1 MRRFLLMSIRF
12 SSTPPAEDFAFL
24 LLPRFSNHCLA
35 NALEPLRAANA
46 LSGRTLYRWRLVSLD
61 GDAVISSSGIEI
73 RTAERLETLN
83 GAELLLMLSSYDY
96 RRQSTPGLNALL
108 KRKAREIGVLGGLD
122 TGSYLLARA
131 GLLNGYRATIHWQ
144 ELDAF
149 EEAFPRVDVVS
160 DRFVIDRNRITA
172 GGAITALDLML
183 HLIGER
189 HGEALRLDVCGLFIY
204 DRPHAGADPQRTSQM
219 APVPGQA
226 PVVANA
232 ISLMEAN
239 LEEPLS
245 IGEVGRRS
253 GCTQRDLERRFRRAL
268 GATPLFYYRHL
279 RLAAARRMVLET
291 ERQVSEIAV
300 RTGFGSASALTR
312 AFREHFGDTP
322 RSVRAAIRLD
332 RQRA

>member
-1 MRRFLLMSIRF
+1 MTIRF
-12 SSTPPAEDFAFL
+12 SSAPPPENFAFL

-46 LSGRTLYRWRLVSLD
+46 LSGRTLYRWQLVSLERD
-61 GDAVISSSGIEI
+61 EVASSSGLEI
-73 RTAERLETLN
+73 RTGQRLATLQ
-83 GAELLLMLSSYDY
+83 GVDVLFVLPSYDY
-96 RRQSTPGLNALL
+96 RRQTTPELNTLL
-108 KRKAREIGVLGGLD
+108 KRKAREIGVIGGLD

-131 GLLNGYRATIHWQ
+131 GLLDGYRATIHWQ

-149 EEAFPRVDVVS
+149 EEEFSQVEVVS

-172 GGAITALDLML
+172 GGATTALDLML
-183 HLIGER
+183 HLIGEH

-204 DRPHAGADPQRTSQM
+204 DRPHAGADPQRALHI
-219 APVPGQA
+219 APVPGTA

-232 ISLMEAN
+232 ISIMEAN
-239 LEEPLS
+239 LEEPLA

-253 GCTQRDLERRFRRAL
+253 GCSQRDLERRFRRAL

-291 ERQVSEIAV
+291 ERQISEIAV

-312 AFREHFGDTP
+312 AFRQHFGDTP
-322 RSVRAAIRLD
+322 RSIRAAVRLD
-332 RQRA
+332 N

>member
-1 MRRFLLMSIRF
+1 MTIRF
-12 SSTPPAEDFAFL
+12 SSAPPPENFAFL

-46 LSGRTLYRWRLVSLD
+46 LSGRTLYRWQLVSLERD
-61 GDAVISSSGIEI
+61 EVASSSGLEI
-73 RTAERLETLN
+73 RTGQRLATLQ
-83 GAELLLMLSSYDY
+83 GVDVLFVLPSYDY
-96 RRQSTPGLNALL
+96 RRQTTPELNTLL
-108 KRKAREIGVLGGLD
+108 KRKAREIGVIGGLD

-131 GLLNGYRATIHWQ
+131 GLLDGYRATIHWQ

-149 EEAFPRVDVVS
+149 EEEFSQVEVVS

-172 GGAITALDLML
+172 GGATTALDLML
-183 HLIGER
+183 HLIGEN

-204 DRPHAGADPQRTSQM
+204 DRPHAGADPQRALHI
-219 APVPGQA
+219 APVPGTA

-232 ISLMEAN
+232 ISIMEAN
-239 LEEPLS
+239 LEEPLA

-253 GCTQRDLERRFRRAL
+253 GCSQRDLERRFRRAL
-268 GATPLFYYRHL
+268 GATPLFYYRHM

-291 ERQVSEIAV
+291 ERQISEIAV

-312 AFREHFGDTP
+312 AFRQHFGDTP
-322 RSVRAAIRLD
+322 RSIRAAVRLD
-332 RQRA
+332 N

>member
-1 MRRFLLMSIRF
+1 MSIRF
-12 SSTPPAEDFAFL
+12 SSTPPPDNFAFL

-46 LSGRTLYRWRLVSLD
+46 LSGRALYRWQLVSVD
-61 GDAVISSSGIEI
+61 RDAVASSSGLEI
-73 RTAERLETLN
+73 RTEQKLAETGDVDVLFVLP
-83 GAELLLMLSSYDY
+83 SYDY
-96 RRQSTPGLNALL
+96 RRQTTPELSALL
-108 KRKAREIGVLGGLD
+108 KRKGRKIRVMGGLD
-122 TGSYLLARA
+122 TGSHLLARA
-131 GLLNGYRATIHWQ
+131 GLLDGYRATIHWQ
-144 ELDAF
+144 ELEAF
-149 EEAFPRVDVVS
+149 EEEFPRVTVVS

-172 GGAITALDLML
+172 GGATTALDLML

-204 DRPHAGADPQRTSQM
+204 DHPRAGGDPQRALHI

-232 ISLMEAN
+232 IGIMEAN
-239 LEEPLS
+239 LEEPLA
-245 IGEVGRRS
+245 IGEVSRRS
-253 GCTQRDLERRFRRAL
+253 GCTQRELERRFRRAL
-268 GATPLFYYRHL
+268 SATPLFYYRHL

-291 ERQVSEIAV
+291 EREVSEIAV

-322 RSVRAAIRLD
+322 RRIRTAMRLD
-332 RQRA
+332 I

>member
-1 MRRFLLMSIRF
+1 MTIRF
-12 SSTPPAEDFAFL
+12 SSAPPPENFAFL

-46 LSGRTLYRWRLVSLD
+46 LSGRTLYRWQLVSLERD
-61 GDAVISSSGIEI
+61 EVASSSGLEI
-73 RTAERLETLN
+73 RTGQRLATLQ
-83 GAELLLMLSSYDY
+83 GVDVLFVLPSYDY
-96 RRQSTPGLNALL
+96 RRQTTPELNTLL
-108 KRKAREIGVLGGLD
+108 KRKAREIGVIGGLD

-131 GLLNGYRATIHWQ
+131 GLLDGYRATIHWQ

-149 EEAFPRVDVVS
+149 EEEFSQVEVVS

-172 GGAITALDLML
+172 GGATTALDLML
-183 HLIGER
+183 HLIGEH

-204 DRPHAGADPQRTSQM
+204 DRPHAGADPQRALHI
-219 APVPGQA
+219 APVPGTA

-232 ISLMEAN
+232 ISIMEAN
-239 LEEPLS
+239 LEEPLA

-253 GCTQRDLERRFRRAL
+253 GCSQRDLERRFRRAL
-268 GATPLFYYRHL
+268 GATPLFYYRHM

-291 ERQVSEIAV
+291 ERQISEIAV

-312 AFREHFGDTP
+312 AFRQHFGDTP
-322 RSVRAAIRLD
+322 RSIRAAVRLD
-332 RQRA
+332 N

>member
-1 MRRFLLMSIRF
+1 MTIRF
-12 SSTPPAEDFAFL
+12 SSAPPPENFAFL

-46 LSGRTLYRWRLVSLD
+46 LSGRTLYRWQLVSLERD
-61 GDAVISSSGIEI
+61 EVASSSGLEI
-73 RTAERLETLN
+73 RTGQRLATLQ
-83 GAELLLMLSSYDY
+83 GVDVLFVLPSYDY
-96 RRQSTPGLNALL
+96 RRQTTPELNTLL
-108 KRKAREIGVLGGLD
+108 KRKAREIGVIGGLD

-131 GLLNGYRATIHWQ
+131 GLLDGYRATIHWQ

-149 EEAFPRVDVVS
+149 EEEFSQVEVVS

-172 GGAITALDLML
+172 GGATTALDLML
-183 HLIGER
+183 HLIGEH

-204 DRPHAGADPQRTSQM
+204 DRPHAGADPQRALHI
-219 APVPGQA
+219 APVPGTA

-232 ISLMEAN
+232 ISIMEAN
-239 LEEPLS
+239 LEEPLA

-253 GCTQRDLERRFRRAL
+253 GCSQRDLERRFRRAL
-268 GATPLFYYRHL
+268 GATPLFYYRHM

-312 AFREHFGDTP
+312 AFRQHFGDTP
-322 RSVRAAIRLD
+322 RSIRAAVRLD
-332 RQRA
+332 N

>member
-1 MRRFLLMSIRF
+1 MRRFSSMTIRF
-12 SSTPPAEDFAFL
+12 SPTPAPENFAFL

-46 LSGRTLYRWRLVSLD
+46 LSGRTLYRWQLVALTD
-61 GDAVISSSGIEI
+61 DAVVSSSGLEI
-73 RTAERLETLN
+73 RTE
-83 GAELLLMLSSYDY
+83 GKLSALTHSDVLFVLPSYDY
-96 RRQSTPGLNALL
+96 RRQTTPELNSLL
-108 KRKAREIGVLGGLD
+108 KRKAREIGIIGGLD

-131 GLLNGYRATIHWQ
+131 GLLDGYRATIHWQ

-149 EEAFPRVDVVS
+149 EEEFPQIKTVS

-172 GGAITALDLML
+172 GGATTALDLML

-204 DRPHAGADPQRTSQM
+204 DRPHAGGDPQRAMHIT
-219 APVPGQA
+219 PVSGQA
-226 PVVANA
+226 PAVAEA
-232 ISLMEAN
+232 IGIMESN
-239 LEEPLS
+239 LEEPLD

-253 GCTQRDLERRFRRAL
+253 GCTQRELERRFRRAL

-291 ERQVSEIAV
+291 QRRVSEIAV

-322 RSVRAAIRLD
+322 RRVRAAMRLNP
-332 RQRA
+332 

>member
-1 MRRFLLMSIRF
+1 MTIRF
-12 SSTPPAEDFAFL
+12 SSAPPPENFAFL

-46 LSGRTLYRWRLVSLD
+46 LSGRTLYRWQLVSLERD
-61 GDAVISSSGIEI
+61 EVASSSGLEI
-73 RTAERLETLN
+73 RTGQRLATLQ
-83 GAELLLMLSSYDY
+83 GVDVLFVLPSYDY
-96 RRQSTPGLNALL
+96 RRQTTPELNTLL
-108 KRKAREIGVLGGLD
+108 KRKAREIGVIGGLD

-131 GLLNGYRATIHWQ
+131 GLLDGYRATIHWQ

-149 EEAFPRVDVVS
+149 EEEFSQVEVVS

-172 GGAITALDLML
+172 GGATTALDLML
-183 HLIGER
+183 HLIGEH

-204 DRPHAGADPQRTSQM
+204 DRPHAGADPQRALHI
-219 APVPGQA
+219 APVPGTA

-232 ISLMEAN
+232 ISIMEAN
-239 LEEPLS
+239 LEEPLA

-253 GCTQRDLERRFRRAL
+253 GCSQRDLERRFRRAL

-312 AFREHFGDTP
+312 AFRQHFGDTP
-322 RSVRAAIRLD
+322 RSIRAAVRLD
-332 RQRA
+332 N

>member
-1 MRRFLLMSIRF
+1 MIIRF
-12 SSTPPAEDFAFL
+12 SSAPPPENFAFL

-46 LSGRTLYRWRLVSLD
+46 LSGRTLYRWQLVSLER
-61 GDAVISSSGIEI
+61 DAVVSSSGLEI
-73 RTAERLETLN
+73 RTGQRLATLH
-83 GAELLLMLSSYDY
+83 GSDVLFVLPSYDY
-96 RRQSTPGLNALL
+96 RRQTTPELNTLL
-108 KRKAREIGVLGGLD
+108 KRKAREIGVIGGLD

-131 GLLNGYRATIHWQ
+131 GLLDGYRATIHWQ

-149 EEAFPRVDVVS
+149 EEEFPQVEAVS

-172 GGAITALDLML
+172 GGATTALDLML
-183 HLIGER
+183 HLIGEH
-189 HGEALRLDVCGLFIY
+189 HGEALRLNVCGLFIY
-204 DRPHAGADPQRTSQM
+204 DRPHAGADPQRALHI
-219 APVPGQA
+219 APVPGTA

-232 ISLMEAN
+232 ISIMEAN
-239 LEEPLS
+239 LEEPLA

-253 GCTQRDLERRFRRAL
+253 RCTQRDLERRFRRAL

-312 AFREHFGDTP
+312 AFRQHFGDTP
-322 RSVRAAIRLD
+322 RSVRAAVRLD
-332 RQRA
+332 N